1 MFYLFYTSLV
11 ELKYKYR
18 YISPPPPPQKNNQK
32 TTQSVLNSVGYDKQ

>member
-18 YISPPPPPQKNNQK
+18 YISPPPPQKNNQK